1 MGANSQAQR
10 LICFTA
16 SGMIKGRVGEV
27 GPPHRTSRKVLI
39 RILAVEIDFSS
50 SVNFIFGDDHHEAFS
65 EISLFPLRL
74 I

>member
-27 GPPHRTSRKVLI
+27 GPPHRTSRTVLI
-39 RILAVEIDFSS
+39 RILAVEIDFSV
-50 SVNFIFGDDHHEAFS
+50 SVKLEAFS
-65 EISLFPLRL
+65 EISLFPLKL